1 MKQDPDEKTLKWD
14 NHMEDLANYSARFEI
29 TLLECGPN
37 KPDVI
42 RLVREYRYLGFIEG
56 KNLVENLPRAAAY
69 IGANNPAEAERCK
82 ARFEALGAKVTMEL
96 HFPVITGPG
105 YYDE

>member
-1 MKQDPDEKTLKWD
+1 
-14 NHMEDLANYSARFEI
+14 MEDLPNYTAWYEI
-29 TLLECGPN
+29 TLLECGPH
-37 KPDVI
+37 KQDVI
-42 RLVREYRYLGFIEG
+42 RLVREYRFLGFIEG
-56 KNLVENLPRAAAY
+56 KNLVENLPQAAAY

>member
-1 MKQDPDEKTLKWD
+1 M
-14 NHMEDLANYSARFEI
+14 
-29 TLLECGPN
+29 ECGLN

-42 RLVREYRYLGFIEG
+42 RPVREYRFPGFIEG
-56 KNLVENLPRAAAY
+56 KNPVENLPRAAAY

-82 ARFEALGAKVTMEL
+82 ARFEAPGAKATKEL